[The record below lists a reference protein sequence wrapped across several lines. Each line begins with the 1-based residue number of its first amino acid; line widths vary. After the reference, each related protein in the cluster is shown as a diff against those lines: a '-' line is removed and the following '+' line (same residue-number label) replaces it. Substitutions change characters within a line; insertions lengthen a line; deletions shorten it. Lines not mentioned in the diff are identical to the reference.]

1 MSLVSG
7 PQYGVPY
14 ELKGPDGS
22 IAVFNDDTS
31 PYYSG
36 ILIPDECSGL
46 DSAEGRDN
54 AVDRTEMDG
63 MVQGDQFYSKR
74 AVVLTGVMPATSTTA
89 RNEMEARIKRASNAM
104 RADATLVWTPDG
116 GEAMFT
122 NLRRASGRGL
132 QISGGWLKKFQLSFT
147 AADPRLYSTALYTSS
162 VTPAPAIEAGRG
174 YDKVYDY
181 AYGAATPTGT
191 LFLTNQGDGES
202 PPVMRIYGPGKN
214 PSLINNTT
222 GQSLNFIFT
231 LNSNEE
237 YLEIDFFSR
246 TVKLNGEVNRYSALQ
261 FSTSEWWYLQP
272 DQNEVRIGYSEF
284 SAGAKLQ
291 VFYRDAWI

>member
-14 ELKGPDGS
+14 ELKGPDGA

-46 DSAEGRDN
+46 DGAEVREN
-54 AVDRTEMDG
+54 AADRTEMDG
-63 MVQGDQFYSKR
+63 SIQGDQFYGKR
-74 AVVLTGVMPATSTTA
+74 PVVLTGVMPATSTTS

-104 RADATLVWTPDG
+104 RSDATLVWTPDG
-116 GEAMFT
+116 GESMFT
-122 NLRRASGRGL
+122 RLRRQVRP
-132 QISGGWLKKFQLSFT
+132 QISGGWLKKFQLSLV
-147 AADPRLYSTALYTSS
+147 AADPRLYSTALYTAS

-181 AYGAATPTGT
+181 EYGAATPTGT
-191 LFLTNQGDGES
+191 LFITNQGDGES
-202 PPVMRIYGPGKN
+202 PPLARIYGPGKN

-222 GQSLNFIFT
+222 GQALNFIYT
-231 LNSNEE
+231 LNTSEE
-237 YLEIDFFSR
+237 YLEIDFFAR
-246 TVKLNGEVNRYSALQ
+246 TVKFNGEVNRYSALQ
-261 FSTSEWWYLQP
+261 FATSEWWYLQP
-272 DQNEVRIGYSEF
+272 DQNEVRIGYTEF
-284 SAGAKLQ
+284 GVGAKLEI
-291 VFYRDAWI
+291 FYRDAWI